1 MICTLLKYKILIVLN
16 PLGNPGSV
24 FRKEEQVNLLQE
36 EDVLK
41 IAQKHGV
48 TAGQTLIRYQV
59 DKGNIGL
66 REISSS
72 GNLIMKIT
80 HPWNV
85 CLCE

>member
-59 DKGNIGL
+59 DKGNINCPTFEF
-66 REISSS
+66 REISSF
-72 GNLIMKIT
+72 GNLIIQNT
-80 HPWNV
+80 RP
-85 CLCE
+85 